1 MTYSPNVRAAL
12 AALAPPPKLQLSTW
26 MEEHIRLPAGDAAVP
41 GKIRLYGYQRGIAD
55 AIGDPLL
62 ERVTVIKSARIGYTT
77 ILVGALANYVHNDP
91 SSLLCLLPVK
101 DDARNFVVSQ
111 VEPVFAESPV
121 VRAKLDAPKS
131 HAHDRDTML
140 FRRFTG
146 RLLKCWPELQIVFM
160 QLAREGSPPPGLRLP
175 QAIVTEFQSDSSR
188 TDSPV
193 RVLHAQPGSAVSVGR
208 VRRGEICPTFRRVG
222 LRYDQVTVIA
232 ESGGWYF
239 AQDLTNTLRFVIAA
253 VPRARRLDTMRFKAR
268 SAGAGENGRAMVA
281 GLGHW
286 LRSSVAVS
294 HCKDLFG

>member
-1 MTYSPNVRAAL
+1 VRYSPAVYSAF
-12 AALAPPPKLQLSTW
+12 APPPKLQLSTW

-55 AIGDPLL
+55 AIGDPLI

-77 ILVGALANYVHNDP
+77 LLVGALANYVHNDP

-146 RLLKCWPELQIVFM
+146 GSLRVVSAEAQRNLRSHAARILIVDEADACGTHSRTNVCSRC
-160 QLAREGSPPPGLRLP
+160 LAPSAGRSSSSCGSISSGRPTGLRP
-175 QAIVTEFQSDSSR
+175 R
-188 TDSPV
+188 
-193 RVLHAQPGSAVSVGR
+193 RVSVR
-208 VRRGEICPTFRRVG
+208 T
-222 LRYDQVTVIA
+222 
-232 ESGGWYF
+232 
-239 AQDLTNTLRFVIAA
+239 
-253 VPRARRLDTMRFKAR
+253 AR
-268 SAGAGENGRAMVA
+268 
-281 GLGHW
+281 H
-286 LRSSVAVS
+286 
-294 HCKDLFG
+294 

>member
-1 MTYSPNVRAAL
+1 VRYSPAVYSAF
-12 AALAPPPKLQLSTW
+12 APPPKLQLSTW
-26 MEEHIRLPAGDAAVP
+26 MEENIRLPAGDAAVP

-140 FRRFTG
+140 FRRFVG
-146 RLLKCWPELQIVFM
+146 
-160 QLAREGSPPPGLRLP
+160 GSLR
-175 QAIVTEFQSDSSR
+175 V
-188 TDSPV
+188 V
-193 RVLHAQPGSAVSVGR
+193 SA
-208 VRRGEICPTFRRVG
+208 E
-222 LRYDQVTVIA
+222 A
-232 ESGGWYF
+232 
-239 AQDLTNTLRFVIAA
+239 
-253 VPRARRLDTMRFKAR
+253 
-268 SAGAGENGRAMVA
+268 
-281 GLGHW
+281 
-286 LRSSVAVS
+286 
-294 HCKDLFG
+294 